1 MKAQEGDE
9 IVRRDTNRG
18 RFYPLTL
25 PDGTGV
31 NYPSVTTLLGAIS
44 KKALVNWAARTEREL
59 VADASTQLYLD
70 VAGTPKMTEI
80 AYRASLETRIGKVRA
95 FKREMEAAADIGT
108 AVHKRIEWGLR
119 KELGQKVGREPRLCE
134 KGEWAYMAYSDWQNS
149 VELKP
154 LFLERRVYSVT
165 HEYAGTLDMFGIING
180 VPTVVDFKT
189 SKGIYGEA
197 LIQVAALIVALRE
210 SGQGDAKAGLVLR
223 LPKVDTDPEF
233 EVVDIAARS
242 AEWYGI
248 ERAVAEGYLFDL
260 FLAAKRI
267 WWSQYHADQAY
278 WDARK
283 KCEGAS
289 DAA

>member
-1 MKAQEGDE
+1 M
-9 IVRRDTNRG
+9 
-18 RFYPLTL
+18 
-25 PDGTGV
+25 
-31 NYPSVTTLLGAIS
+31 
-44 KKALVNWAARTEREL
+44 
-59 VADASTQLYLD
+59 
-70 VAGTPKMTEI
+70 
-80 AYRASLETRIGKVRA
+80 
-95 FKREMEAAADIGT
+95 
-108 AVHKRIEWGLR
+108 
-119 KELGQKVGREPRLCE
+119 
-134 KGEWAYMAYSDWQNS
+134 
-149 VELKP
+149 
-154 LFLERRVYSVT
+154 
-165 HEYAGTLDMFGIING
+165 
-180 VPTVVDFKT
+180 VDFKT

-233 EVVDIAARS
+233 EVVDIATRA

-248 ERAVAEGYLFDL
+248 ECAVAEGYLFDL

-283 KCEGAS
+283 KREGAS